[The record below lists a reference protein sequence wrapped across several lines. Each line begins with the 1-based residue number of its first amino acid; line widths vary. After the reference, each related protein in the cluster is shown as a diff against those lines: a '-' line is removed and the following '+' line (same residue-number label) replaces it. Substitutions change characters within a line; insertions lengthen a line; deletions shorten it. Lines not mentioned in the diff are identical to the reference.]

1 MSRQKKGMKT
11 LRLQVTID
19 ATTERVIQQMVKLGI
34 HGASKSE
41 VACSVIR
48 HWLWDNQEKLRDNG
62 ITIAPRSSTP

>member
-1 MSRQKKGMKT
+1 MSRQKVIKT

-19 ATTERVIQQMVKLGI
+19 ATTDRVIEQMVKLGI

-48 HWLWDNQEKLRDNG
+48 HWLWENQEKLRSNG
-62 ITIAPRSSTP
+62 ITIALRS